1 MKIRSIVLGFVLTLA
16 GFSARSQS
24 DLSTWIGAEAKYA
37 VNKKWSTG
45 LEIQSRSDLR
55 MGRMDGLFISPAV
68 NWKPKKFFEVGLS
81 YRLTSVPFSDIT
93 TNRVAKNRWTLDF
106 TFQKIE
112 DLFVDKSR
120 FSYSLRLR
128 GTTESQLN
136 ERTENTLRLN
146 AKVDYDLPNTKLD
159 LTASS
164 EVFYR
169 FQRDLT
175 YTFTEVISTNA
186 VNRLRL
192 RLGMSYPI
200 TDRQKVELYA
210 IEQFRYPDG
219 NPEFVLGIGYI
230 YDFSPKKKT
239 NKK

>member
-1 MKIRSIVLGFVLTLA
+1 VAVV

-24 DLSTWIGAEAKYA
+24 DLSTWIGAEAKYT

-45 LEIQSRSDLR
+45 LEIQSRNDLR
-55 MGRMDGLFISPAV
+55 MGRMDGLFISPSA
-68 NWKPKKFFEVGLS
+68 NWKPMKHVELGLS
-81 YRLTSVPFSDIT
+81 YRLTSVPFSNNT
-93 TNRVAKNRWTLDF
+93 TNRVVKNRLTLDL

-112 DLFVDKSR
+112 DFFVDKSR

-128 GTTESQLN
+128 GTTESQQD

-146 AKVDYDLPNTKLD
+146 AKVDYDLPNSKLE
-159 LTASS
+159 LTGST
-164 EVFYR
+164 ELFYR
-169 FQRDLT
+169 FQRDVM
-175 YTFTEVISTNA
+175 YTFTDVTATSG

-192 RLGMSYPI
+192 KLGASYPL
-200 TDRQKVELYA
+200 TDRQKIELYA
-210 IEQFRYPDG
+210 IEQFSYPDG

>member
-1 MKIRSIVLGFVLTLA
+1 MKIHSVVLSFVVALV

-45 LEIQSRSDLR
+45 LEIQSRNDWR

-81 YRLTSVPFSDIT
+81 YRLTSVPFSDNT
-93 TNRVAKNRWTLDF
+93 TNRVVKNRLTLDL

-112 DLFVDKSR
+112 NFFGDKSR

-128 GTTESQLN
+128 GTTESQQD

-146 AKVDYDLPNTKLD
+146 AKVDYDLPDTKLE
-159 LTASS
+159 LSAST
-164 EVFYR
+164 ELFYR

-175 YTFTEVISTNA
+175 YTFTDVIATNA
-186 VNRLRL
+186 VNRWRL
-192 RLGMSYPI
+192 RLGMNYPI

-210 IEQFRYPDG
+210 IEQFSYPDG

-230 YDFSPKKKT
+230 YDFSPKKKM